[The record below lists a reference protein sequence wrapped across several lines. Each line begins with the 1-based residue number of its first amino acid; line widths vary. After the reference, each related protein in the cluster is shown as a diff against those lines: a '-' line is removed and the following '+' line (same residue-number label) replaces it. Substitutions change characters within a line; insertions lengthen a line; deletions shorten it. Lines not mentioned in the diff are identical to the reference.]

1 LLVAVVVQ
9 QMQTWEAAVE
19 AAVCL
24 LEALAELQE
33 HLIQ

>member
-1 LLVAVVVQ
+1 LLVAVVVH
-9 QMQTWEAAVE
+9 QMQTWEAAEV

>member
-1 LLVAVVVQ
+1 LLVVVAVQ
-9 QMQTWEAAVE
+9 QMQTWGAVAE